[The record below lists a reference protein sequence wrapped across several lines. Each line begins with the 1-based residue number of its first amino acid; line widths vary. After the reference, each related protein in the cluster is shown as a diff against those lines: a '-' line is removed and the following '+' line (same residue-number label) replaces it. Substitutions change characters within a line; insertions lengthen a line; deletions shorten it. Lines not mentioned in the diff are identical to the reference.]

1 MQTFLLTLIHL
12 LQVSGTV
19 AKFQGKSR
27 PAFKSSDDILA
38 KMWSSVRASNGIK
51 ALLSLLMVKTPLVD
65 ADCIRSLACKALC
78 GLSRSD
84 KIRQVI
90 GKLQLFNSGQLQ
102 SEWYSKRY
110 YFYPKR
116 SSFGRIQ
123 CLPSLL
129 RTLEKSKKATIIDQF
144 GFMFEVSHFDRHGCW
159 PSRVLPRLVFK
170 NVKWKAGFFNF
181 LRFQERFVR
190 VPFYWR
196 IGLDGRLNRGNE
208 TAFSNSDGVVWT
220 KT

>member
-1 MQTFLLTLIHL
+1 MRSYADFSTNLLRTLIHV

-27 PAFKSSDDILA
+27 PAFKSFDDILA

-102 SEWYSKRY
+102 SE
-110 YFYPKR
+110 
-116 SSFGRIQ
+116 
-123 CLPSLL
+123 
-129 RTLEKSKKATIIDQF
+129 
-144 GFMFEVSHFDRHGCW
+144 
-159 PSRVLPRLVFK
+159 
-170 NVKWKAGFFNF
+170 
-181 LRFQERFVR
+181 
-190 VPFYWR
+190 
-196 IGLDGRLNRGNE
+196 
-208 TAFSNSDGVVWT
+208 
-220 KT
+220 

>member
-1 MQTFLLTLIHL
+1 MLGVPLRWASIPFRGEKKPKINACLMSHSANMQTFLLTLIHL

-38 KMWSSVRASNGIK
+38 KMWSCVRASNGIK

-102 SEWYSKRY
+102 SEYYSMRY
-110 YFYPKR
+110 YFFPER
-116 SSFGRIQ
+116 SSFGRIK
-123 CLPSLL
+123 CLSSLL
-129 RTLEKSKKATIIDQF
+129 RRRNLKKATIIDQS
-144 GFMFEVSHFDRHGCW
+144 GFMFEVSHFDRHGC
-159 PSRVLPRLVFK
+159 
-170 NVKWKAGFFNF
+170 
-181 LRFQERFVR
+181 
-190 VPFYWR
+190 
-196 IGLDGRLNRGNE
+196 
-208 TAFSNSDGVVWT
+208 
-220 KT
+220 

>member
-1 MQTFLLTLIHL
+1 MGYSARMQAFLLTLIHI

-110 YFYPKR
+110 YFYAKR
-116 SSFGRIQ
+116 SSFGRIK
-123 CLPSLL
+123 CLPPLL
-129 RTLEKSKKATIIDQF
+129 RRRNLKKQQSSTNLDFCLRCHILTVTD
-144 GFMFEVSHFDRHGCW
+144 VDRHG
-159 PSRVLPRLVFK
+159 FYQ
-170 NVKWKAGFFNF
+170 G
-181 LRFQERFVR
+181 
-190 VPFYWR
+190 PFSKM
-196 IGLDGRLNRGNE
+196 LNE
-208 TAFSNSDGVVWT
+208 KPAFSNSSAFKSVL
-220 KT
+220 